1 MTSETCANC
10 EHFVEFNGKMVCD
23 YDTLYYNDMPFVT
36 TPHHSCDKFKP
47 QEEETCENCGH
58 KAIVHHIS
66 GMCLNDMKC
75 LCKKFI
81 PQSNDLYTNS
91 NHQNHT
97 PTQSGELI
105 TSGRCGNEGLITSR
119 GQNHSPRVDVG
130 INGSNPS
137 LEDTN
142 NRGSD
147 DASSLS
153 DYIIDYDGKKAMH
166 ILYPVISQAR
176 VKESVQKL
184 KEEFWVNEVIIARI
198 DKIFGKKLI

>member
-10 EHFVEFNGKMVCD
+10 GLLEKFHPVWSLTGTERVLCEKFKHQNGKFVS
-23 YDTLYYNDMPFVT
+23 LY
-36 TPHHSCDKFKP
+36 
-47 QEEETCENCGH
+47 
-58 KAIVHHIS
+58 
-66 GMCLNDMKC
+66 
-75 LCKKFI
+75 
-81 PQSNDLYTNS
+81 
-91 NHQNHT
+91 
-97 PTQSGELI
+97 
-105 TSGRCGNEGLITSR
+105 
-119 GQNHSPRVDVG
+119 QNHSPQNQESNTG
-130 INGSNPS
+130 GSGVKPH
-137 LEDTN
+137 EDTESEEIKTETQVVN
-142 NRGSD
+142 DRLNSSGSD